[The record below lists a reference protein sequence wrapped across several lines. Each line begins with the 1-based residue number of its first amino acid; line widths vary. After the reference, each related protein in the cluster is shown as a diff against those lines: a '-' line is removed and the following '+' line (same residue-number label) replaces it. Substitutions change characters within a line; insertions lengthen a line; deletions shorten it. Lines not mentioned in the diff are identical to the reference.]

1 LLLANSSMAKEIP
14 RRSLILLAL
23 GALSGLVLA
32 GYALFTAPG
41 STTDKIPQGAIAL
54 VNHRQI
60 LLSDYRGQLQNLYG
74 VALEKASL
82 AQRKAVLESMISE
95 ELLVQRG
102 LEIDLPATDPSVR
115 EALVGG
121 VELTSAADIDARKPG
136 EAELKAWF
144 AAHRDKYTSNGS
156 MFLRDLVLPVGNG
169 LSAEQSSKIAEK
181 AAQALRKGM
190 TLKAAIARFGLRDAK
205 GPGAEEQIDIAVA
218 RALGDDLFAVAKRL
232 DAGEVSDPVATP
244 SGIHVL
250 FMEKRRREVPLEF
263 DAARD
268 RVASDLK
275 RDAVDQAHAEYVRFL
290 RGKAEVLLTPGYGE

>member
-1 LLLANSSMAKEIP
+1 MAKEMP
-14 RRSLILLAL
+14 RRSLVMLAA
-23 GALSGLVLA
+23 GALAGLVLA

-60 LLSDYRGQLQNLYG
+60 LLSDYGSQLQNLYG
-74 VALEKASL
+74 VSLEKATL

-102 LEIDLPATDPSVR
+102 LEIELPATDPAVR
-115 EALVGG
+115 EALVAG

-136 EAELKAWF
+136 EAELRAWF

-156 MFLRDLVLPVGNG
+156 MLLRDLVLPIGRG
-169 LSAEQSSKIAEK
+169 LSAEQSSRIAER
-181 AAQALRKGM
+181 AALGLRKGM
-190 TLKAAIARFGLRDAK
+190 TSKEAIARFGLRDA
-205 GPGAEEQIDIAVA
+205 GRSGAEEEIDIAVA
-218 RALGDDLFAVAKRL
+218 RALGDDLFAVARRL
-232 DAGEVSDPVATP
+232 AAGEVSDPVTTP
-244 SGIHVL
+244 DGIHVL
-250 FMEKRRREVPLEF
+250 IMERRRREVPLEF

>member
-1 LLLANSSMAKEIP
+1 MLAA
-14 RRSLILLAL
+14 
-23 GALSGLVLA
+23 GALIGLVLA

-60 LLSDYRGQLQNLYG
+60 LLSDYRSQLQNLYG
-74 VALEKASL
+74 VSLEKATP
-82 AQRKAVLESMISE
+82 AQRKAVLESMIAE

-102 LEIDLPATDPSVR
+102 LEIDLPATDPAVR

-136 EAELKAWF
+136 EAELRAWF

-156 MFLRDLVLPVGNG
+156 MLLRDLVVPVGHG
-169 LSAEQSSKIAEK
+169 VSAEQSSRIA
-181 AAQALRKGM
+181 ASAVQALRQGM
-190 TLKAAIARFGLRDAK
+190 TAKEAIARFGLKEAS
-205 GPGAEEQIDIAVA
+205 GSSAEEQIDIAVA
-218 RALGDDLFAVAKRL
+218 RALGDDLFAVARGL
-232 DAGEVSDPVATP
+232 DAGAVGAPVTRP
-244 SGIHVL
+244 DGIHVL
-250 FMEKRRREVPLEF
+250 FMERRRREVPLEF

>member
-1 LLLANSSMAKEIP
+1 MAKEMP
-14 RRSLILLAL
+14 RRSLAMLAA
-23 GALSGLVLA
+23 GALIGLVLA

-41 STTDKIPQGAIAL
+41 STTDKIPPGAIAL

-60 LLSDYRGQLQNLYG
+60 LLSDYRSQLQNLYG
-74 VALEKASL
+74 VSLEKATP
-82 AQRKAVLESMISE
+82 AQRKAVLESMIAE

-102 LEIDLPATDPSVR
+102 LEIDLPATDPAVR

-156 MFLRDLVLPVGNG
+156 MLLRDLVVPVGHG
-169 LSAEQSSKIAEK
+169 VSAEQSSRIA
-181 AAQALRKGM
+181 ASAVQALRQGM
-190 TLKAAIARFGLRDAK
+190 TPKEAIARFGLKEAN
-205 GPGAEEQIDIAVA
+205 GSGAEEQIDIAVA
-218 RALGDDLFAVAKRL
+218 RALGDDLFAVARRL
-232 DAGEVSDPVATP
+232 DAGAVGDPVTRP
-244 SGIHVL
+244 DGIHVL
-250 FMEKRRREVPLEF
+250 FMERRRREVPLEF